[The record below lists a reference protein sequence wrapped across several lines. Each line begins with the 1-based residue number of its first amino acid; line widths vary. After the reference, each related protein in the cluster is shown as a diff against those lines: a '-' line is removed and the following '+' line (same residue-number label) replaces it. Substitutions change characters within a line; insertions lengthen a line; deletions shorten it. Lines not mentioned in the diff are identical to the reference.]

1 MGRAANSIVENRT
14 HYFKN
19 GFELTENTQGG
30 APYRLSLVDVDTLS
44 NSEYAL
50 PTSAVV
56 SSALRNYVTLDTTQT
71 ITGAK
76 IFTRWAAFN
85 SGVSVS
91 SDGINF
97 DEAHLQPNNAVGG
110 SYLELCASDDDAV
123 YMAVGNNLTRGFTS
137 NNYPFDVLIEAPYNH
152 GIYLRGEVKAP
163 NISNVETI
171 YFGSSGNVGIEL
183 NTQHTQLP
191 NGAELGIYYDRDYPA
206 LFGDLMTLVS
216 SGGRTVHAD
225 TIFRGR
231 QNGVGFGSDV
241 TLKNRLYLA
250 GEFLDGQNSFTK
262 GLEYDSQNHAWH
274 LRGNFYAD
282 GFVSAGGISSTS
294 GSSVVSITD
303 NGDGSYDISNGAAT
317 ADDIVTKTYVTN
329 ALAAYTPSA
338 SMASLTFGSKS
349 YNGSTAQTL
358 TAADIGALTS
368 ITSSMVTTALGYTPY
383 NGATNPNGY
392 ITSYVNNYLSGVS
405 ASGTTITFS
414 RQGLSALTLTLAA
427 SNIPTLTS
435 AKISDF
441 STAVVSAMGTTLADY
456 VTLGTRQTITGIKD
470 FSSELNAQTINVSYG
485 TLTADDLVSGSL
497 FELYGNAD
505 DSLVLA
511 FGQGLTFASHTA
523 SLILSDPYGDGILI
537 NGDTTFTGDLTVTAF
552 SNIKAGNTTLQAALN
567 AKADDSGVVH
577 LAGTETITGA
587 KTFTG
592 ALDMTYNYSNF
603 PGHFYHNLFAN
614 DRVVYE
620 HFYPNGTTSSNAATT
635 AHLRVWNG
643 TGITALTLNGSTGA
657 LSWNG
662 NDGGTF
668 TRIYLGTSA
677 NNSHYIEYANGA
689 FHVVGNLYADGYV
702 SAGGLSS
709 GGGGGGITVDT
720 ALSSTSTNPVQN
732 KVIYAAI
739 GDVETLLAAI

>member
-1 MGRAANSIVENRT
+1 MAHAADSIVENRS

-30 APYRLSLVDVDTLS
+30 RPSLLSSVDRYTLS

-50 PTSAVV
+50 PTSYVV
-56 SSALRNYVTLDTTQT
+56 SRALGNYVTLNTDQEIDAEKTFN
-71 ITGAK
+71 A
-76 IFTRWAAFN
+76 WAFFY
-85 SGVSVS
+85 G
-91 SDGINF
+91 GIGLDQVYLLADNMV
-97 DEAHLQPNNAVGG
+97 DG
-110 SYLELCASDDDAV
+110 SYLELCANADDAV
-123 YMAVGNNLTRGFTS
+123 YMAVGNNLTRGFVS

-163 NISNVETI
+163 TISKVESI
-171 YFGSSGNVGIEL
+171 YFGSSGDVGIEL
-183 NTQHTQLP
+183 NTQQTQLP
-191 NGAELGIYYDRDYPA
+191 NGAELGIYYDQDYPA
-206 LFGDLMTLVS
+206 LFGDRMTLVS
-216 SGGRTVHAD
+216 SGGRIVYAD
-225 TIFRGR
+225 TIFKGG

-250 GEFLDGQNSFTK
+250 GEFLDAQNAFTK
-262 GLEYDSQNHAWH
+262 GLEYDSTHQAWH

-282 GFVSAGGISSTS
+282 GFVSAGGVSSTS

-303 NGDGSYDISNGAAT
+303 NSDGSYDISNGVAT

-368 ITSSMVTTALGYTPY
+368 ITSSMVTNALGYTPY

-414 RQGLSALTLTLAA
+414 RQGLTALTLTLAA

-441 STAVVSAMGTTLADY
+441 NSAVMSALGTT
-456 VTLGTRQTITGIKD
+456 
-470 FSSELNAQTINVSYG
+470 LNAQTINVGYG
-485 TLTADDLVSGSL
+485 TLTADNLVSRSD
-497 FELYGNAD
+497 FELYCNDNDA
-505 DSLVLA
+505 LVLA
-511 FGQGLTFASHTA
+511 FGQGLSFASHTA
-523 SLILSDPYGDGILI
+523 SLILSDPYSYGILI
-537 NGDTTFTGDLTVTAF
+537 NGNTTFTGDLTVTAF

-577 LAGTETITGA
+577 LAGAETISGA

-603 PGHFYHNLFAN
+603 PGHFYHNLFAS

-677 NNSHYIEYANGA
+677 NSSHYIEYANGA

-702 SAGGLSS
+702 SAGGQSS
-709 GGGGGGITVDT
+709 GGGGGSISVDT

-739 GDVETLLAAI
+739 GNVESLLAAI